1 MIGPGTVS
9 DEVVLDL
16 AARTTVV
23 LLARRPLPGCDQIA
37 VDNLVPTRELV
48 RHLVRVHGLRR
59 LRFVGELAGSRDVER
74 RHEGYL
80 QALAEAGLRDEHG
93 PIEVELLESAA
104 PPVVDHVLAHLGEID
119 ALVCAN
125 DDLPLAISRGLA
137 LRGVRVPGD
146 IAITGWDDIMPA
158 RYVLPGL
165 TTVRQP
171 MRELGVRLASHL
183 HDRISGTAAQPE
195 QRLRSQVV
203 IRDTCGAPRPTEGAR
218 PHPLRRPGAR
228 RGRRGAAG

>member
-1 MIGPGTVS
+1 M
-9 DEVVLDL
+9 LDL

-23 LLARRPLPGCDQIA
+23 LLARRPLPGSDQIA

-59 LRFVGELAGSRDVER
+59 LRFVGELAASRDVER

-80 QALAEAGLRDEHG
+80 QALAEAGLRHEHG

-125 DDLPLAISRGLA
+125 DDLALAISRGLA

-146 IAITGWDDIMPA
+146 IAITGWDDIMLA
-158 RYVLPGL
+158 RYVLPGSRPSASRCANWACAWPATC
-165 TTVRQP
+165 TTAS
-171 MRELGVRLASHL
+171 REQLPARAEAPLAGRDPRHVWC
-183 HDRISGTAAQPE
+183 PE
-195 QRLRSQVV
+195 
-203 IRDTCGAPRPTEGAR
+203 TY
-218 PHPLRRPGAR
+218 
-228 RGRRGAAG
+228 